1 MAVNDPF
8 SRRQAPHTEHEFLE
22 GQGFKRLPLNNPL
35 KTLRRESKKRNLL
48 EAVEFAGALPVRFR
62 RLKGLRLIERPR
74 YRDALHSH
82 GLEALRVE
90 WA

>member
-1 MAVNDPF
+1 
-8 SRRQAPHTEHEFLE
+8 
-22 GQGFKRLPLNNPL
+22 
-35 KTLRRESKKRNLL
+35 LL

-82 GLEALRVE
+82 GLKAPKAE
-90 WA
+90 

>member
-82 GLEALRVE
+82 GLKAPKAE
-90 WA
+90 